1 VPVDKS
7 ASGPPGARQGGTPV
21 NPISYAQN
29 VPPPE
34 RLKTYAR
41 IAGVLFLLSMFAGF
55 FGELYIPSQFIV
67 LSDAATTAHNIRSS
81 ETLFRLGF
89 AAYLVEALCDV
100 SLSLVLYAL
109 LKTVDEDWALL
120 AAFFGLLATALFAV
134 SELFY
139 FGAAI
144 VLRSADSLKAF
155 TPDQVDGLA
164 LLSLKLYVYG
174 GGIFMVFFGVAAML
188 RGYLIY
194 RSRFLPKTLGALLM
208 LAGFGFIAKNF
219 ALVVAPAYA
228 SNLLMAPM
236 FVAGLALTGWM
247 LVKGV
252 DLKAVPQGP
261 ALSR

>member
-1 VPVDKS
+1 M
-7 ASGPPGARQGGTPV
+7 
-21 NPISYAQN
+21 NPISNAGNDSQSG
-29 VPPPE
+29 
-34 RLKTYAR
+34 RLQTYAR

-55 FGELYIPSQFIV
+55 FGELYLPSKFIV
-67 LSDAATTAHNIRSS
+67 LSDAAATAHNIRSS

-109 LKTVDEDWALL
+109 LKAVDENWALL
-120 AAFFGLLATALFAV
+120 AAFFGLLATALYAV
-134 SELFY
+134 AELFY

-144 VLRSADSLKAF
+144 VLRSAESLKAF
-155 TPDQVDGLA
+155 TPAQVEGLA

-174 GGIFMVFFGVAAML
+174 SGIFMVFFGVAAML

-194 RSRFLPKTLGALLM
+194 RSRFLPRTLGALLM
-208 LAGFGFIAKNF
+208 LAGLGFIAKNF

-252 DLKAVPQGP
+252 DVNRVPSVRAAHAP
-261 ALSR
+261 